1 MHASAQHLNEQNKQ
15 KTMSKRV
22 DYVFPTDYESILKRI
37 DDIDPVKYARSRNY
51 IDGDVTYLSPYIS
64 RGVISVN
71 MVKDIIFNRGY
82 KMYEIEKFIQ
92 ELAWR
97 EYWQRIWQSKGEEI
111 LFDLKNT
118 QPDVVHRKLP
128 TAVLNHH
135 TRIDAVDNYI
145 EQLYEEG
152 YMHNHVR
159 MYVASI
165 VCNIAKS
172 HWLLP
177 AKWLYYHLLDG
188 DVASNHL
195 SWQWTCG
202 SASSKKYYCDQA
214 NISRYTGSNQRKS
227 YLAEDYETLAEMPI
241 PDILKETTELE
252 LNTIL
257 PETLPLTIDSSI
269 PTCIYNSYNLDPL
282 WRKDEK
288 VNRVLLLEP
297 SHFNKF
303 PVSKKV
309 LEFILGLSKNIS
321 DIKIFTGEFK
331 DVEVLY
337 GNNTNQ
343 IFYKEHPAFTYY
355 KGKCDS
361 REWMAPSVTG
371 NFNSFFSFW
380 KKAER
385 DLKA

>member
-1 MHASAQHLNEQNKQ
+1 
-15 KTMSKRV
+15 MSKRV

-37 DDIDPVKYARSRNY
+37 DEIDPVKYARSRNF

-64 RGVISVN
+64 RGVISVK
-71 MVKDIIFNRGY
+71 MIKDIVFKRGY

-97 EYWQRIWQSKGEEI
+97 EYWQRIWQSKGDEI
-111 LFDLKNT
+111 LSDLKQT
-118 QPDVVHRKLP
+118 QPDFVHRELP
-128 TAVLNHH
+128 VAVLNHH

-145 EQLYEEG
+145 EQLYEDN

-159 MYVASI
+159 MYLASI

-177 AKWLYYHLLDG
+177 AKWLYFHLLDG
-188 DVASNHL
+188 DIASNHL

-214 NISRYTGSNQRKS
+214 NISKYTGSNQRKS
-227 YLAEDYETLAEMPI
+227 YLAEDYETLAEMAV
-241 PDILKETTELE
+241 PDILRKTSVPELS
-252 LNTIL
+252 TVL
-257 PETLPLTIDSSI
+257 PESASITIDPSI

-282 WRKDEK
+282 WRKDEN

-297 SHFNKF
+297 SYFNKY
-303 PVSKKV
+303 PVSEKV
-309 LEFILGLSKNIS
+309 FNFIIELSKNITN
-321 DIKIFTGEFK
+321 IKIFIGEFT
-331 DVEVLY
+331 DFERLY
-337 GNNTNQ
+337 ADLPKQ
-343 IFYKEHPAFTYY
+343 IIFKEHPAFTHY

-385 DLKA
+385 DITN